1 MSKFYPSLFQ
11 AANSIETNSWF
22 DIKNRKNESFNK
34 KKRKRHINYDY
45 IDTLKI
51 VLDLNNKQKEII
63 NMWADDCIDVY
74 NFVNGYIKENATNE
88 NCKKIINF
96 YSLRGKLKE
105 PIKNICNKHR
115 LNKHTADYALKHC
128 VEMYKS
134 SLSNHKNDM
143 SKFNIN
149 DLRKDRRRKNLII
162 EPASVSKKKNS
173 IFIKELGIIKSNI
186 PLKTIS
192 QNSVLQYDTLKNKYI
207 IITPKKI
214 NKENYVEQYH
224 KCGIDIGV
232 RTFLTTYSRSDSNE
246 IGTNTY
252 KTIDMAN
259 KRLDNIRKSKDEKI
273 ITDKKFTN
281 LYNKYS
287 SKLKNK
293 INDLHFKSAN
303 FLLSRYRKLYIG
315 KVSTKKMVSNLDGNL
330 KEITKRRLMALSHY
344 RFRIK
349 LKQMSVKFG
358 CKIFETDEYLT
369 SKTCSRCK
377 FINDNL
383 KGNKNYDC
391 PNCKLRIDRDINASI
406 NIYKNRTLTRSGP
419 LKKVEKSLIL

>member
-11 AANSIETNSWF
+11 AANNIETHSWF

-34 KKRKRHINYDY
+34 KKRKRHINYKY
-45 IDTLKI
+45 IDTIKI
-51 VLDLNNKQKEII
+51 VLNLTDKQKKII
-63 NMWADDCIDVY
+63 NMWTDDCIDIY
-74 NFVNGYIKENATNE
+74 NSVNKYIKENAPNK
-88 NCKKIINF
+88 NCKKFINY
-96 YSLRGKLKE
+96 YSLREKMNEMLYNVCE
-105 PIKNICNKHR
+105 RHR

-134 SLSNHKNDM
+134 ALSNHKNDM
-143 SKFNIN
+143 SKFNIR
-149 DLRKDRRRKNLII
+149 DLAKDRRRKNLIV
-162 EPASVSKKKNS
+162 EPSSISKRENS
-173 IFIKELGIIKSNI
+173 IFIRELGVIKSNI
-186 PLKTIS
+186 SLKIIS
-192 QNSVLQYDTLKNKYI
+192 QNSVLQYDSFKNKYI
-207 IITPKKI
+207 IITPKKV

-252 KTIDMAN
+252 KTIDMVN
-259 KRLDNIRKSKDEKI
+259 KRLDHIRKSKDEKV
-273 ITDKKFTN
+273 ITERKFTN

-303 FLLSRYRKLYIG
+303 YLLSRYRKLFIG
-315 KVSTKKMVSNLDGNL
+315 KVSIKKMISNLDGNL
-330 KEITKRRLMALSHY
+330 REITKRRLMALSHY
-344 RFRIK
+344 RFRMK
-349 LKQMSVKFG
+349 LKQMAKKFE

-383 KGNKNYDC
+383 KGNKIYDC
-391 PNCKLRIDRDINASI
+391 PNCKLKIDRDINASI

-419 LKKVEKSLIL
+419 LKKVENSLVL